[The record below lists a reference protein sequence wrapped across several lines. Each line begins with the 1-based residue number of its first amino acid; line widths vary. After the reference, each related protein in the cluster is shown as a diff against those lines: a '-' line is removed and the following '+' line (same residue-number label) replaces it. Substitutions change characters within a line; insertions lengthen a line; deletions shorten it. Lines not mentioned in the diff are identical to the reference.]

1 MKLWDK
7 ESTENIDV
15 NFLDK
20 QPARYYV
27 REREERKRRTKEKNE
42 REERKRRTKER
53 CKDDYYCLLIGK

>member
-27 REREERKRRTKEKNE
+27 REREEGKRGVRMIIIA
-42 REERKRRTKER
+42 
-53 CKDDYYCLLIGK
+53 C

>member
-20 QPARYYV
+20 QSARYYV
-27 REREERKRRTKEKNE
+27 REREERKRGVRMIIIA
-42 REERKRRTKER
+42 
-53 CKDDYYCLLIGK
+53 C

>member
-20 QPARYYV
+20 QSARYYV
-27 REREERKRRTKEKNE
+27 REREEGRRGV
-42 REERKRRTKER
+42 RMIIIA
-53 CKDDYYCLLIGK
+53 C